1 MSTEE
6 LKCCPFCGGKAAPQR
21 FGNRDGGASYAV
33 WCNSCHIS
41 TPWMH
46 GDDGEQRAVATWTRR
61 MPNSNSPEFDG
72 IRSAAPAAGPEK
84 DTARLNFMIAE
95 ECQIEH
101 IDRIGDAPVY
111 RVRWPWKQA
120 QMRYWHVTAR
130 EAIDEAISAK
140 EPPCSS

>member
-6 LKCCPFCGGKAAPQR
+6 LKCCPFCGGKADPQR

-46 GDDGEQRAVATWTRR
+46 GDDGEQRAIATWNRR
-61 MPNSNSPEFDG
+61 APSSNSPEFDG
-72 IRSAAPAAGPEK
+72 IRSAAPAAGTEK
-84 DTARLNFMIAE
+84 DAEPIAWAR
-95 ECQIEH
+95 
-101 IDRIGDAPVY
+101 
-111 RVRWPWKQA
+111 K
-120 QMRYWHVTAR
+120 WHVDGEKPTKERNANGR
-130 EAIDEAISAK
+130 MAWPQKFKLHAITPHKIFPDDVPLVAAK